1 MIIQTTFFKYLS
13 IYNSALLYEVRQK
26 YNNLK
31 IKLLK
36 IILLSFILD
45 LIFQSNRLNSIMDS
59 AY

>member
-31 IKLLK
+31 IQLLK

>member
-1 MIIQTTFFKYLS
+1 MITQITYFKYLS
-13 IYNSALLYEVRQK
+13 IYNSVLLYGVRQK

-36 IILLSFILD
+36 IILLYFILD
-45 LIFQSNRLNSIMDS
+45 LIFQSNRLNSILDA

>member
-1 MIIQTTFFKYLS
+1 MIIQTTFFNCLS

-31 IKLLK
+31 IQLLK

>member
-1 MIIQTTFFKYLS
+1 MIIQITFFNCLS

-59 AY
+59 AC